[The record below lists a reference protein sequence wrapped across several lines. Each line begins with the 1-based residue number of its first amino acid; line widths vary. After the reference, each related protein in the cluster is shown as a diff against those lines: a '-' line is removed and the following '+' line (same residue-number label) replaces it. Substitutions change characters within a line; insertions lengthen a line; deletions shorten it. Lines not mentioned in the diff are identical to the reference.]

1 MYTLKDKTILITGA
15 SSGFGRAI
23 ALALAP
29 LHCRIIIAA
38 RREQQL
44 QQLSAQLTK
53 LDCQNHVMVLDVS
66 CRDSVAKA
74 FSALPAAWS
83 EVDVLVN
90 NAGLA
95 LGLDAIQTG
104 DIDDWETMIDTNLK
118 GTLYVTRQVLPG
130 MLSRDEGYIVNIGSI
145 AGRETYS
152 GGVVYCASKYAV
164 RAFTEGLRKDI
175 LGSNVRVSLISPG
188 MAETQFSTVRFYGD
202 EAKAKNVYTGVSAL
216 TAEDVAETVLFCLT
230 RPPHVNISDIT
241 LYPTAQA
248 SATQVARTD
257 EECAPK

>member
-1 MYTLKDKTILITGA
+1 MYALKDKTILVTGA

-23 ALALAP
+23 ALALVP

-38 RREQQL
+38 RREQPL
-44 QQLSAQLTK
+44 QQLSEQLTK
-53 LDCQNHVMVLDVS
+53 LNCQNYIMVLDVS
-66 CRDSVAKA
+66 CRDSVSKA

-83 EVDVLVN
+83 AVDVLVN

-95 LGLDAIQTG
+95 LGLDTIQTG
-104 DIDDWETMIDTNLK
+104 DVDAWETMIDTNLK
-118 GTLYVTRQVLPG
+118 GTLYVTRQVLPA
-130 MLSRDEGYIVNIGSI
+130 MLARNQGYIVNIGSI

-175 LGSNVRVSLISPG
+175 LGSNIRVSLINPG
-188 MAETQFSTVRFYGD
+188 MAETEFSTVRFHGD
-202 EAKAKNVYTGVSAL
+202 QTKAKNVYAGVSAL
-216 TAEDVAETVLFCLT
+216 TAQDVAETVLFCLT

-248 SATQVARTD
+248 CATQVARMD
-257 EECAPK
+257 ETV